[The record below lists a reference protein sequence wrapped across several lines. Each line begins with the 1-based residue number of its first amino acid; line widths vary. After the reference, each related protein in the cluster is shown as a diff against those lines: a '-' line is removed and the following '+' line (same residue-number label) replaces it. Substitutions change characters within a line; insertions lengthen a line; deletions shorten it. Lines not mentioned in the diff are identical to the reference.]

1 MRPEIIEFKRI
12 CDNLLGSAQQN
23 DWTLTEKERKVVEH
37 YIQELGNRVLPS
49 SQKDDDQSLTMPL
62 GALPPNIDWSA
73 PYRRKE
79 RLG

>member
-1 MRPEIIEFKRI
+1 MRPEIVEFKRI

-49 SQKDDDQSLTMPL
+49 SQKMMISRSLCLRCFT
-62 GALPPNIDWSA
+62 AE
-73 PYRRKE
+73 Y
-79 RLG
+79 